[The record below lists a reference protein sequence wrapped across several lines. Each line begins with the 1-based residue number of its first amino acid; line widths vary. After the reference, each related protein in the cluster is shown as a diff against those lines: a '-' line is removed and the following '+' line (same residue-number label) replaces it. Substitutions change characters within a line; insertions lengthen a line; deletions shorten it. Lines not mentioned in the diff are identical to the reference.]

1 MFLRGN
7 SVFTTPLRLL
17 LCLSTVAVSTLL
29 PVTAMAQPAAA
40 AQTALASQQ
49 QPASQ
54 GQSAQTPTVTQDV
67 SSSSPVAESADKPD
81 PSRMRVS
88 VNEVIVPVT
97 VTDFQDRFVSDLG
110 QKDFRIFDEGV
121 EQQISYF
128 TRDRN
133 QPVVMGFLIDM
144 SNRNVSH
151 WKTMREAAVEL
162 VLNLMPDDDNR
173 FAGYLIPYSTTAELA
188 VDTTTRSDKL
198 VEKLEQLKPGGGGAL
213 YDAIYMACTRRSL
226 MKGEPIEPRRV
237 LIIMGDGTDT
247 ASQHSLE
254 EVLELAQRN
263 LVIIYGVST
272 VAYGFGS
279 AGEANLRRLAEETGD
294 RVEYPLEGVYKDVT
308 GYLSKPSDE
317 GNYALKVG
325 TGGYA
330 TAIAQSLFESV
341 AAVAGEITTQYILRY
356 IPKNS
361 DSPRTFRRLRVEVG
375 LPNVKIRARSGYYPY
390 NP

>member
-17 LCLSTVAVSTLL
+17 LCLSTVAVSMLL

-40 AQTALASQQ
+40 AQTAPASQ

-54 GQSAQTPTVTQDV
+54 EQSAPTPTATQDA
-67 SSSSPVAESADKPD
+67 SSASPVAESADKPD

-263 LVIIYGVST
+263 LVTIYGVST

-279 AGEANLRRLAEETGD
+279 AGEANLRRLAEETGG